1 VRHFNRFYT
10 ARIGVLQEGFLHS
23 PFSLAQVRVLYEL
36 AHRPHATAAELARD
50 LDLDPGYLSRILGG
64 FLKRGLLDRTTS
76 DRDGRE
82 RVLALTA
89 PGRAAFAPLDSS
101 QRDEVAALL
110 ANLDDADQQRLVAA
124 MSSIEALLGEPA
136 ADQQPFVVR
145 AHQPGDM
152 GWVVQRHGE
161 LYAAEYGWDVHF
173 EALVAKIV
181 AKFIEHLDPRRER
194 CWIAERRGERVGCVF
209 LVKDTRATAKLR
221 LFVVDPQAR
230 GLGLGTHLVDECVRF
245 ARAAGYR
252 KVRLW
257 TQSVLLAARHIYAK
271 AGFKP
276 IAEEPHHS
284 FSHDLVAE
292 TWELRL

>member
-1 VRHFNRFYT
+1 
-10 ARIGVLQEGFLHS
+10 
-23 PFSLAQVRVLYEL
+23 
-36 AHRPHATAAELARD
+36 
-50 LDLDPGYLSRILGG
+50 
-64 FLKRGLLDRTTS
+64 
-76 DRDGRE
+76 
-82 RVLALTA
+82 
-89 PGRAAFAPLDSS
+89 
-101 QRDEVAALL
+101 
-110 ANLDDADQQRLVAA
+110 
-124 MSSIEALLGEPA
+124 
-136 ADQQPFVVR
+136 
-145 AHQPGDM
+145 
-152 GWVVQRHGE
+152 
-161 LYAAEYGWDVHF
+161 
-173 EALVAKIV
+173 
-181 AKFIEHLDPRRER
+181 
-194 CWIAERRGERVGCVF
+194 VGCVF

-271 AGFKP
+271 AGFEP